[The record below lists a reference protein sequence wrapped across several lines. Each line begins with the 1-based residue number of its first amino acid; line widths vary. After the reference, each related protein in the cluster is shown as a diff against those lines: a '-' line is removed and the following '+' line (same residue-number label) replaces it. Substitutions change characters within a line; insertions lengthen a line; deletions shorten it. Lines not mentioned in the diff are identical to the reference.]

1 MLLTTS
7 HVANAKPY
15 IKYRTAIGCL
25 PLQTGRRLCSARLF
39 HGGYRPNRQQSCF
52 IPIGVPRYGERNA
65 EFRGFLCL
73 LILVAFGIDRLRQ
86 PDLPRL
92 GPRDRVRDFAA
103 CTCDATP
110 VGSVKSPKRRAAD
123 NYRQPSK
130 PDGGAHADQGNR
142 DEIG

>member
-15 IKYRTAIGCL
+15 IKYRAAIGRL
-25 PLQTGRRLCSARLF
+25 PLQTGRRLCNARLF
-39 HGGYRPNRQQSCF
+39 HGGYRPDRQQSCF

-86 PDLPRL
+86 PDLRRL
-92 GPRDRVRDFAA
+92 GRRDRVRDFAA
-103 CTCDATP
+103 CTCAATP
-110 VGSVKSPKRRAAD
+110 VGPVMSPEAPCR
-123 NYRQPSK
+123 
-130 PDGGAHADQGNR
+130 G
-142 DEIG
+142 